1 MFTET
6 KNEMDFRRI
15 KYAGN
20 MVEVWYESDYPK
32 VYLNS
37 VEGYDLEEL
46 QESEISVISD
56 LILESEAEE
65 HEEKMNGTYYD
76 HDD

>member
-1 MFTET
+1 
-6 KNEMDFRRI
+6 MDFRRI
-15 KYAGN
+15 KFGGD
-20 MVEVWYESDYPK
+20 MVEVWYEKDHPK
-32 VYLNS
+32 VMLDS
-37 VEGYDLEEL
+37 VEGYDIDEL
-46 QESEISVISD
+46 TEHQVSVIND

>member
-1 MFTET
+1 MFTEM

-15 KYAGN
+15 KFGGD
-20 MVEVWYESDYPK
+20 MVEVWYEKDHPK
-32 VYLNS
+32 VYLES

-46 QESEISVISD
+46 TEHQVNVIND
-56 LILESEAEE
+56 LILESELEE
-65 HEEKMNGTYYD
+65 HEERLNGCYFD

>member
-20 MVEVWYESDYPK
+20 MVEVWYEPDYTK
-32 VYLNS
+32 VILES
-37 VEGYDLEEL
+37 VEGYDIEEL
-46 QESEISVISD
+46 TDNQISVIND

-65 HEEKMNGTYYD
+65 HEEKMNGCYFD